1 MDIRF
6 IVVLAIIAM
15 VMDFLGRMA
24 RKRQGL
30 MLPDQDEGVEGADML
45 DVLTGEE
52 REPFVS
58 RGRLAPGEGAAG
70 GERSPSGQ
78 RPGAA
83 DRRPPLGL
91 PSPSE
96 RLDRLA
102 AAREAAESFVAPM
115 VKPPPEPVA
124 DVPVPLGQQPHREAR
139 ALELRDRAPREI
151 EVRSREP
158 RSTERRPLPV
168 EEPRIQAVR
177 QSAAPTPPAAVSP
190 SSSAAA
196 RRPAEIR
203 PAQGSVGDR
212 LGLGSATALRRAVL
226 VREVLGPPLA
236 LRDEGRPTGGGPVS
250 G

>member
-15 VMDFLGRMA
+15 GMDFMGRMA

-30 MLPDQDEGVEGADML
+30 LPPDQDEGVEGADML
-45 DVLTGEE
+45 DVLMGEE
-52 REPFVS
+52 RQPFVP
-58 RGRLAPGEGAAG
+58 RERVARGEGAAE
-70 GERSPSGQ
+70 GERSPSGE
-78 RPGAA
+78 RPGDA
-83 DRRPPLGL
+83 DRRPPPGL
-91 PSPSE
+91 PSPTE

-102 AAREAAESFVAPM
+102 AAREAAESWMAPI
-115 VKPPPEPVA
+115 VKPPAQPVA
-124 DVPVPLGQQPHREAR
+124 DVPVPSGQPPVRETR

-168 EEPRIQAVR
+168 EEPRIEAVR
-177 QSAAPTPPAAVSP
+177 LPAAPTPAASVSP
-190 SSSAAA
+190 STEAAG
-196 RRPAEIR
+196 RPTQIR

-236 LRDEGRPTGGGPVS
+236 LRDEGRPPGGGPVS